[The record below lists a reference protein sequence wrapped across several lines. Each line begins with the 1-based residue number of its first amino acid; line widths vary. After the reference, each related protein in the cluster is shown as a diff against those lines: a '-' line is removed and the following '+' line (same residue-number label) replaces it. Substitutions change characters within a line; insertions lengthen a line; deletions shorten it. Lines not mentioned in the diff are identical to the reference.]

1 MKLPPWTHTMLS
13 DLGNCMWKGYRARIK
28 KDLPKEEKSQE
39 QNLGIHVHKA
49 FETAIN
55 QRKVETLPEM
65 YRHLAAPMIAM
76 GALAEVKM
84 GCNDDGSGADF
95 WGSPWGRGVAD
106 VLIIDR
112 RQSLAVLFDWKTG
125 KVRED
130 DRELRAQSYLVK
142 ANYDVEHVQGAY
154 VWLVENRMGTMYDL
168 SDTTRWEN
176 GTRALLAKTQE
187 AVDSGVIPKQP
198 NPLCNWCPVK
208 DCEYW
213 ETWTK
218 RG

>member
-1 MKLPPWTHTMLS
+1 MTLPPWNHTMLS

-28 KDLPKEEKSQE
+28 KDLPKEEKTPE

-55 QRKVETLPEM
+55 QRSVDTLPEQF
-65 YRHLAAPMIAM
+65 RPLAAPMVAQ

-84 GCNDDGSGADF
+84 GCNEDGSGAEF
-95 WGSPWGRGVAD
+95 FGNPWGRGVAD
-106 VLIIDR
+106 VLILDR

-142 ANYDVEHVQGAY
+142 ANYDVQHVRGAY
-154 VWLVENRMGTMYDL
+154 VWLVENRLGTMYDL

-176 GTRALLAKTQE
+176 GTRALLAKAQE
-187 AVDSGVIPKQP
+187 ASESGHWPKNP
-198 NPLCNWCPVK
+198 NPLCGWCPVK
-208 DCEYW
+208 DCEHN
-213 ETWTK
+213 
-218 RG
+218 RNRS